1 MQSTKLLPLL
11 MLTVLAGRLHAD
23 DPSCLLFHSTV
34 PAGSYSGSAALPGGP
49 GGVLDRCSTF
59 AGGQLWA
66 LSNDS
71 PSSLRSAPRETVF
84 LNAALTDFGFWVGA
98 KTVLS
103 LRFFLGEVEQ
113 HDTGWF
119 RTAPSRETWWQWQ
132 GAFDRVEVGGV
143 HVLMLHGLDLVPD
156 EVVEP
161 LLKPELDE
169 LPDEQ
174 FDLIARLGAEEPELV
189 EDLSATVPEPATL
202 TLLASGLVGMAGA
215 ARRRREAR
223 QL

>member
-1 MQSTKLLPLL
+1 
-11 MLTVLAGRLHAD
+11 
-23 DPSCLLFHSTV
+23 
-34 PAGSYSGSAALPGGP
+34 
-49 GGVLDRCSTF
+49 
-59 AGGQLWA
+59 
-66 LSNDS
+66 
-71 PSSLRSAPRETVF
+71 
-84 LNAALTDFGFWVGA
+84 
-98 KTVLS
+98 
-103 LRFFLGEVEQ
+103 
-113 HDTGWF
+113 
-119 RTAPSRETWWQWQ
+119 
-132 GAFDRVEVGGV
+132 
-143 HVLMLHGLDLVPD
+143 
-156 EVVEP
+156 